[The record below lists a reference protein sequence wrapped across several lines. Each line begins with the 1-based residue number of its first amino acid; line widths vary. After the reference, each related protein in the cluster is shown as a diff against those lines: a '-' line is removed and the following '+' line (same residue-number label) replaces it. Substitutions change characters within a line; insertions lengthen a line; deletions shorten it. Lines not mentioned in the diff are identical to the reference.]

1 MLDQLKYSFVKE
13 LGLKTDET
21 LQLLLHYFENLIVTG
36 ATDGIGRGF
45 CQQLGKQGMN
55 VILGMVIT
63 CFCTRTIHTYLR
75 EACQKKLDIL

>member
-1 MLDQLKYSFVKE
+1 MKE
-13 LGLKTDET
+13 LGLKTDKT
-21 LQLLLHYFENLIVTG
+21 LQLLWHYFENLIVTG

-63 CFCTRTIHTYLR
+63 CLCTRTIIHISR
-75 EACQKKLDIL
+75 KKV